1 MFLSIPGSD
10 LKHFMMA
17 NVLKPNKSGENC
29 IRTPHC
35 PSLAMI
41 NCWVALF
48 ICFPSSL
55 YFLQVFTPESPCST
69 RPSLTPPSEDPLP
82 WFLHISP
89 LFATLSFSSQPLVV
103 FNTLPILFFYSY
115 SFIWLHTVLVM
126 ALGRRIR
133 VNCQDFEFEITACTA
148 LSNN

>member
-1 MFLSIPGSD
+1 MFLSIPCSY

-55 YFLQVFTPESPCST
+55 YSSLNFVLFFGMQDLSSPT
-69 RPSLTPPSEDPLP
+69 RDHT
-82 WFLHISP
+82 H
-89 LFATLSFSSQPLVV
+89 TLSIGKV
-103 FNTLPILFFYSY
+103 
-115 SFIWLHTVLVM
+115 
-126 ALGRRIR
+126 
-133 VNCQDFEFEITACTA
+133 EF
-148 LSNN
+148 